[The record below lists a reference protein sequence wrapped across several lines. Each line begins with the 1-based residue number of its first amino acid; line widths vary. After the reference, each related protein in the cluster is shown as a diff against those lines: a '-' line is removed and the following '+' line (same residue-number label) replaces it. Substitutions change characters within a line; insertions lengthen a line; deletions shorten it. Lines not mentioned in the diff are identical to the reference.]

1 MQFCLK
7 KLNSLYKLS
16 QRIELSMASEKQ
28 TSTANQTSTAASNT
42 ATSVSVKLEKE
53 DGVTVKAE
61 KVDELDSV
69 FSPAVEDVAMAAGHQ
84 ADSSNQQRS
93 DGTKNATPGDEAAAS
108 STGNHRNKS
117 GVTIDQSGEPTM
129 VTMETTD
136 QKQLAK
142 KHELVSLF
150 SWCEHHQRLV
160 GLLSC
165 VVQTVALSCTTA
177 LVHLP
182 LADPSSKPSVA
193 REEKDYSLLKNL
205 QFSIS
210 DLPIPS
216 GLSDSRK
223 KQQVDSVVFVCMPP
237 PTQLHTCTRTCK
249 HAHTHTHTHTH
260 KSHIHTHSI
269 HIQTYIHTD
278 KCTYTYT

>member
-7 KLNSLYKLS
+7 KLNSLYKMS
-16 QRIELSMASEKQ
+16 QRIELSMASDKQ
-28 TSTANQTSTAASNT
+28 ANTANQTSTTAANT
-42 ATSVSVKLEKE
+42 TTSVSVKQEKE
-53 DGVTVKAE
+53 DGVTVKTE

-69 FSPAVEDVAMAAGHQ
+69 FSPAEEDRYMVGRQ
-84 ADSSNQQRS
+84 TDSSNQQPT
-93 DGTKNATPGDEAAAS
+93 DATKNAHTVTPGDEAAAS

-117 GVTIDQSGEPTM
+117 GVSTDQSGESTT
-129 VTMETTD
+129 VTMETAD
-136 QKQLAK
+136 QKQSVK

-150 SWCEHHQRLV
+150 SWCEHHQKLV

-182 LADPSSKPSVA
+182 LAEPSSKPSVA

-205 QFSIS
+205 QVSIS

-216 GLSDSRK
+216 GLSDGRK
-223 KQQVDSVVFVCMPP
+223 KQQVNGGVFV
-237 PTQLHTCTRTCK
+237 LV
-249 HAHTHTHTHTH
+249 H
-260 KSHIHTHSI
+260 K
-269 HIQTYIHTD
+269 
-278 KCTYTYT
+278 